1 MVQAYFRHGKPIM
14 ADYTPAA
21 GDVSAGDIVLLGN
34 TTGLTCG
41 IAHNDIS
48 NTVLGALAV
57 GGGVYKCQV
66 ASNYAA
72 GTKVHKPSGNA
83 ILTSTATNN
92 AQVGFT
98 LEAAAAANA
107 WVHVLHHPYVP
118 T

>member
-1 MVQAYFRHGKPIM
+1 MADSYFRHGNPIM
-14 ADYTPAA
+14 IDYTP
-21 GDVSAGDIVLLGN
+21 SAGNISAGEFVLIGN

-41 IAHNDIS
+41 IAHNDIE
-48 NTVLGALAV
+48 NTVLGAVAA
-57 GGGVYKCQV
+57 GGGVYRCQV
-66 ASNYAA
+66 AANYPA

-83 ILTSTATNN
+83 LLTSTATNN

-107 WVHVLHHPYVP
+107 WVNVLHHPYVP